1 MATTKPNPRWR
12 PALKLGVKGI
22 DKQHKSLISSAA
34 GLQDAIASHQPK
46 QEVAA
51 LFDALVALVRSHFAW
66 EERAMESRGYE
77 GYIDHKKAH
86 DILLDQIR
94 DLHREFLAGEVNAGP
109 GVALFLQV
117 WAEHHIAGTDKP
129 LAEFL
134 LKSSAPRKKS
144 PKKKS

>member
-1 MATTKPNPRWR
+1 MATTKPNLRWR
-12 PALKLGVKGI
+12 PALKLGVKEI

-46 QEVAA
+46 HEVAVLFEA
-51 LFDALVALVRSHFAW
+51 LRAMVSSHFAW
-66 EERAMESRGYE
+66 EERAMESRGYQ
-77 GYIDHKKAH
+77 GYEDHVKAH
-86 DILLDQIR
+86 GILLDQIR

-109 GVALFLQV
+109 GVALFLQA
-117 WAEHHIAGTDKP
+117 WAEHHIAATDKP

-134 LKSSAPRKKS
+134 LKSSDTRKHS